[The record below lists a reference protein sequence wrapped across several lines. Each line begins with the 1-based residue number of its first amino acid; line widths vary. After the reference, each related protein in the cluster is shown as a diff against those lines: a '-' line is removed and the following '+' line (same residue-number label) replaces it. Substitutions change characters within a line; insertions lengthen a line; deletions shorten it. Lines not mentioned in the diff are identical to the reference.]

1 MITRA
6 HLLHSLPT
14 VLTFTVLIAV
24 GWWGHRHQWTVTK
37 SVPASASAPGSAN
50 AEIADWC
57 AEHSLL
63 ESECLL
69 CRKSLA
75 KAQNAQEPPAQVA
88 KDEELRFAQVASV
101 EMLAKANITTLVTST
116 TMLEP
121 SVVAPAEIVYEPTR
135 VARISSLVTG
145 TVRLVSKRLG
155 EVVAVGDIVA
165 VIESA
170 EVGRLKSQLMRAL
183 AEQAAARATADRVR
197 VSAEGGFRSAGD
209 AREALGRLQAAQIG
223 VFDAEQGLL
232 NLGLVVSA
240 AELADLDPAAMALRL
255 RSLGLPANLVTNS
268 ANLLA
273 MTAPR
278 AGTITALAVGV
289 DEGIT
294 AGQLLTVVADTKQ
307 LGLIFSLT
315 PSQAFSVKAG
325 FAVRFTSVEGAPVSG
340 SVTTVASAADET
352 TRLVPVLAQINND
365 DGRLRAHQMGNVT
378 VVLGAPQATVIVP
391 AAAVQYDGQ
400 TAYIFIQRKPTIFRG
415 LAVRVLATTVAGIA
429 VDRVISGDVIAV
441 TGTDVLK
448 GNLFQDKF
456 GPGCCAE

>member
-1 MITRA
+1 MMTRA
-6 HLLHSLPT
+6 ALIHAIPT

-37 SVPASASAPGSAN
+37 PISASAT
-50 AEIADWC
+50 EEKADWC

-75 KAQNAQEPPAQVA
+75 KAQNAREPSAQVA
-88 KDEELRFAQVASV
+88 KDEEIRFAQVASV

-116 TMLEP
+116 TMVEP
-121 SVVAPAEIVYEPTR
+121 SLVAPAESVYEPTR
-135 VARISSLVTG
+135 VARMSSRVSG
-145 TVRLVSKRLG
+145 TIRLMSKRLG
-155 EVVAVGDIVA
+155 DVVAVGDVLA

-170 EVGRLKSQLMRAL
+170 EVGRVKSQLMHAL
-183 AEQAAARATADRVR
+183 AEQAVAKATADRAR
-197 VSAEGGFRSAGD
+197 ASAESGFRTAGE
-209 AREALGRLQAAQIG
+209 AREALGRLQAAQIA

-232 NLGLVVSA
+232 NLGLTVSA

-255 RSLGLPANLVTNS
+255 RSLGLPAGMVTHS

-294 AGQLLTVVADTKQ
+294 AGELLAVVADTKQ
-307 LGLIFSLT
+307 LCLKFALA
-315 PSQAFSVKAG
+315 PSQALNVKVG
-325 FAVRFTSVEGAPVSG
+325 QTVRFTTADGIPASG
-340 SVTTVASAADET
+340 HVTVVASAADET
-352 TRLVPVLAQINND
+352 TRWVPVLALIDND
-365 DGRLRAHQMGNVT
+365 DGRLRANQVGNVT

-391 AAAVQYDGQ
+391 AAAVQYDGP
-400 TAYIFIQRKPTIFRG
+400 TAYLFIQRKPTIFRG
-415 LAVRVLATTVAGIA
+415 LAVRVLATTAAGVA
-429 VDRVISGDVIAV
+429 VDRVIPGDVVAI